1 MQRERA
7 IRAEDLL
14 MRNLLLWGGLW
25 WSSFPIDQKKDAACE
40 EGREQ
45 EALRPQDA

>member
-14 MRNLLLWGGLW
+14 MRNLLLYGGHW
-25 WSSFPIDQKKDAACE
+25 RISFPVDQKKDAACE
-40 EGREQ
+40 EGGEQ